1 MSFTVEGARGTDD
14 FIRYL
19 DKCRGSP
26 SPGAPLLT
34 SVLGVGGFNCCEIKM
49 VSGGIAAL
57 LNEFV
62 QNPLMRD
69 LLVTLSCVYLAF

>member
-1 MSFTVEGARGTDD
+1 MERAPGTDD

-34 SVLGVGGFNCCEIKM
+34 SVLGGFNCCEIKM

-62 QNPLMRD
+62 QNALMRD

>member
-1 MSFTVEGARGTDD
+1 MSFTVDRALGTDD

-19 DKCRGSP
+19 DKCRESP

-34 SVLGVGGFNCCEIKM
+34 SAPGFNCCEIKM
-49 VSGGIAAL
+49 VSEGIAV

-62 QNPLMRD
+62 LNPLMQD

>member
-1 MSFTVEGARGTDD
+1 
-14 FIRYL
+14 
-19 DKCRGSP
+19 
-26 SPGAPLLT
+26 
-34 SVLGVGGFNCCEIKM
+34 M